1 VVIADETLIAAG
13 STIVNDV
20 KKGEMAIART
30 RQINKENYY
39 PVWLKKIGK

>member
-20 KKGEMAIART
+20 KKGEMGIARS
-30 RQINKENYY
+30 RQTNKEKYY
-39 PVWLKKIGK
+39 QEWLKKIGK